1 MTRTRDGRDRRNAL
15 SQGVTRRKV
24 VVAQG
29 AAESTRGVFKMAAE
43 PGLTMAKWIRLNGFT
58 RKLGARLAGGQDSPG
73 ACLTRAQART
83 VTRQPMASAVRVAE
97 LGLAGKTVI
106 LCFHVRDRP
115 LDRRA
120 ELRWSA
126 RPEPDR
132 GRDGTRREDRLLMR
146 RAMHVPGGTS
156 SSRSL
161 TSWCPHP
168 FRTGTFVMVREGEA
182 RMRREAGADN
192 GVSSCRRL
200 MPGWS
205 HVITM
210 AKITMDREQ
219 DQTRLIRADGTERV
233 DAATVRA
240 KDDGDTNR
248 KSLGPETTVCRPWI
262 RMNGLRR

>member
-1 MTRTRDGRDRRNAL
+1 
-15 SQGVTRRKV
+15 
-24 VVAQG
+24 
-29 AAESTRGVFKMAAE
+29 MAAG

-58 RKLGARLAGGQDSPG
+58 RKLGARPAGGQDSPG
-73 ACLTRAQART
+73 AGLTRAQART
-83 VTRQPMASAVRVAE
+83 VTRQPMASAVRATE
-97 LGLAGKTVI
+97 LGLAGETVT

-146 RAMHVPGGTS
+146 RAVHVPGGTS

-168 FRTGTFVMVREGEA
+168 FRTGTFVMVQEGEA
-182 RMRREAGADN
+182 RMRRETDADDGA
-192 GVSSCRRL
+192 SSCRRL

-210 AKITMDREQ
+210 AKITVDREQ
-219 DQTRLIRADGTERV
+219 DQTRLIRADRTERV
-233 DAATVRA
+233 DAATVGA
-240 KDDGDTNR
+240 KDDGDTRINR
-248 KSLGPETTVCRPWI
+248 QSPGPLTTVCRPWI
-262 RMNGLRR
+262 RMNGQRR